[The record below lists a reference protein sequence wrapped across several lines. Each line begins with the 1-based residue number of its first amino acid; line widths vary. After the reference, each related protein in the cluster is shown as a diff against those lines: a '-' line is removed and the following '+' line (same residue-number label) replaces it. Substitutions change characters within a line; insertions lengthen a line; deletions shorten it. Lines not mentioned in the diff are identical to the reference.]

1 MVIKSAKGTPPVPVE
16 KIPHDPDSSGLASVL
31 EEQEN
36 DNNQGND
43 DSKED
48 HAKDGHNS
56 SGNDSGNINDTI
68 QGILSINKK
77 KLYLLI

>member
-16 KIPHDPDSSGLASVL
+16 KIAHDPDSSGLASVL

-36 DNNQGND
+36 DHQGND
-43 DSKED
+43 DHKED
-48 HAKDGHNS
+48 HRKDGHNS

-68 QGILSINKK
+68 QGENINF
-77 KLYLLI
+77 Y